1 MAYYV
6 VAEIDGTHNC
16 MHPADQGKSGAVAA
30 GVALAA
36 NDDRG
41 PERHPDG
48 GPDAALPGAASAT
61 LSHDGA
67 TAGWDP
73 FEVWRTRVRDARRTA
88 PGPLS
93 D

>member
-1 MAYYV
+1 
-6 VAEIDGTHNC
+6 
-16 MHPADQGKSGAVAA
+16 MHPADQGKTGAVAE

-41 PERHPDG
+41 PDG
-48 GPDAALPGAASAT
+48 GPPLPGAEIAANV
-61 LSHDGA
+61 

-73 FEVWRTRVRDARRTA
+73 FEVWRTRVRDARRA
-88 PGPLS
+88 AVEPDL